1 MGNPRG
7 VKRDFDALERR
18 RLQALK
24 LLHEGYNQSEVA
36 RRIKVCSQTVSRW
49 ATTVSVQGEKALSAA
64 GRAGRKPLLDDQQ
77 RQQLIARLL
86 EGPERLGYETPLWT
100 CNRVAHL
107 IQEEFGIRY
116 HSGHVWKLLRQLNW
130 SPQRP
135 AGRALERNEEAI
147 EHWKR
152 KTWPGIKKSRKRRA
166 HDRLHRRKWVESAS
180 PSLSHLGTPGPN
192 SCAPVP
198 LQLEDDIDCRRD
210 DRLELL
216 FPDLPKG
223 CRQGRDDSL
232 SYSPTA
238 IHPNTAIGGLGQAAS
253 APQPAGRPVP
263 GFLAGPDRY
272 RIPSPIRAGTQSGGI
287 PVGLLET
294 PYVAQCLSQRPV
306 ATQRRRTPNVAST
319 PTSTASH
326 HCSLEAGLIGNRLS
340 YIMRSSVDTQRGKA
354 CH

>member
-24 LLHEGYNQSEVA
+24 LLQEGYNQSEVA

-130 SPQRP
+130 SPPRQR
-135 AGRALERNEEAI
+135 GALEGNEEAI
-147 EHWKR
+147 HRRKR
-152 KTWPGIKKSRKRRA
+152 KT
-166 HDRLHRRKWVESAS
+166 
-180 PSLSHLGTPGPN
+180 
-192 SCAPVP
+192 
-198 LQLEDDIDCRRD
+198 
-210 DRLELL
+210 
-216 FPDLPKG
+216 
-223 CRQGRDDSL
+223 
-232 SYSPTA
+232 
-238 IHPNTAIGGLGQAAS
+238 
-253 APQPAGRPVP
+253 
-263 GFLAGPDRY
+263 
-272 RIPSPIRAGTQSGGI
+272 
-287 PVGLLET
+287 
-294 PYVAQCLSQRPV
+294 
-306 ATQRRRTPNVAST
+306 
-319 PTSTASH
+319 
-326 HCSLEAGLIGNRLS
+326 
-340 YIMRSSVDTQRGKA
+340 
-354 CH
+354 